1 MISTDILKKIR
12 EIEINTR
19 RILTSGRVGESQS
32 TVKGSGFDF
41 DQIRDY
47 QMGDD
52 VRSIDWKSSARCNKL
67 LVKQYIEERSRTII
81 LAVDLSASHTFASGT
96 QLKSDGMLEVATMF
110 ALVATKAKDSVGLLL
125 FCQDVELFIP
135 PNTGMSHAH
144 TLITRMYNH
153 KRQGSKTVIASA
165 CQRIASLPIKNAI
178 VFLISDFID
187 DNFEKPLRIV
197 AKQHDLIAVRCL
209 DTREKSMVP
218 IGFITVQ
225 DSESGQEFV
234 LDLRSSGKKRI
245 EQCLSNRLKEQTVF
259 LQQAGADL
267 LDIEI
272 GRPYFNDIVRFF
284 QKRMLK

>member
-1 MISTDILKKIR
+1 MISIDILKKIR

-32 TVKGSGFDF
+32 AVKGSGFDF

-47 QMGDD
+47 QIGDD

-81 LAVDLSASHTFASGT
+81 LAVDLSASHTFASGI
-96 QLKSDGMLEVATMF
+96 QLKSDGMLEIATMF
-110 ALVATKAKDSVGLLL
+110 ALVATQAKDSVGLLL
-125 FCQDVELFIP
+125 FSEDVELFIP
-135 PNTGMSHAH
+135 PNSGMSHAH
-144 TLITRMYNH
+144 MLITRMYNH

-209 DTREKSMVP
+209 DTHEKSIAPV
-218 IGFITVQ
+218 GFITVQ
-225 DSESGQEFV
+225 DSETGQEFV
-234 LDLRSSGKKRI
+234 LDLRSRGKKRVDHY
-245 EQCLSNRLKEQTVF
+245 LTNRFKDQTTF
-259 LQQAGADL
+259 LQESGVDI

-272 GRPYFNDIVRFF
+272 GRPFFADIVRFF
-284 QKRMLK
+284 QKRMIA